1 MSDLD
6 TCDQRWMQRA
16 LALARQGCYSTM
28 PNPRVGCVLVKQGA
42 CIGEGFHLRA
52 GGPHAEIHAL
62 AAAGDDACG
71 ATAYVTLE
79 PCSHQGR
86 TGPCANALVAAGIQ
100 RLVVAMM
107 DPNPLVAG
115 RGIARCREAGIDV
128 CVGVCE
134 EEAQQLNAGFI
145 QRMQTGRPRVTLK
158 QAMSLDGRTAMA
170 SGESQWITGA
180 DARQEVQ
187 RLRAASGAIITGVGT
202 ILHDNSRLTVR
213 ADEAG
218 FDQATARALRP
229 PLRVV
234 LDTALRTPPEAQVL
248 KGDGETLIVTL
259 LKDATREAALKA
271 QGATVVLGQQA
282 SSGSGIDLDA
292 LLRHLA
298 AAYQCND
305 VLIEAGA
312 TLAGSAWQAGVVDE
326 LLLFIAP
333 VLLGSDARPLMYL
346 PLHVMSQKHAL
357 TVTETRA
364 VGRDWMVRARP
375 AKASSS
381 AQH

>member
-346 PLHVMSQKHAL
+346 PLHAMSQKHAL

-381 AQH
+381 AQR

>member
-346 PLHVMSQKHAL
+346 PLHAMSQKHAL